1 MVSLNELLW
10 CGHMD
15 ITLRTEKT
23 ENSGVGCTS
32 FHGKI
37 EVLHSNVRM
46 FEQEAVLRE
55 GAFACRLSSK
65 E

>member
-1 MVSLNELLW
+1 
-10 CGHMD
+10 MD